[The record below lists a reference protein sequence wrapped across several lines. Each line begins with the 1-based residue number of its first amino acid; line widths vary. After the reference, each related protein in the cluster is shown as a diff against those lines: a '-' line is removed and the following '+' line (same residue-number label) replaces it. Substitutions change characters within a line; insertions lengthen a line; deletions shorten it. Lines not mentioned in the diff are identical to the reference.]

1 MIDKEKLSWQR
12 QSSNKMGVKSGG
24 WQLMC
29 RPINDDDDDDEL
41 FAIEEGACIY
51 YCIKECHLEGA
62 DLEVDVTDYVG
73 EGDDEGDDE

>member
-1 MIDKEKLSWQR
+1 
-12 QSSNKMGVKSGG
+12 
-24 WQLMC
+24 MC
-29 RPINDDDDDDEL
+29 RPINDDDDDDDEL